1 MRHPVYIRQH
11 CAGLFMG
18 KLDGKVALVTGASK
32 GIGRAIALAF
42 ADEGAMVAGTYLPS
56 EEPPVELQTELI
68 SRSGVGL
75 LIPADVANE
84 EEVHTSIDL
93 AISQL
98 GPVDVLV
105 ANAGYAE
112 LIPVSNM
119 GVDAFDRMI
128 AVHLRGT
135 FLYVSRI
142 LPSMIERG
150 SGNIITISS
159 QLAYIGA
166 EGLAHYTAAKA
177 GILGFTRALSRE
189 VIRNGVRVNCIA
201 PGPISTGILPSTL
214 EEDARLAE
222 SLPIGRLG
230 RVEDIAPTAVFL
242 ASDESA
248 FYVGQTLS
256 PNGGEVM
263 L

>member
-1 MRHPVYIRQH
+1 MRHLVYFRRH
-11 CAGLFMG
+11 REGLFMG
-18 KLDGKVALVTGASK
+18 KLDGKVALVTGASR

-42 ADEGAMVAGTYLPS
+42 AEEGAKVAGTYLPS

-68 SRSGVGL
+68 SRSGAGI

-84 EEVHTSIDL
+84 DDARESFRR
-93 AISQL
+93 AISEL
-98 GPVDVLV
+98 GPIDILV

-112 LIPVSNM
+112 LTQVSNM
-119 GVDAFDRMI
+119 SVDAFDRMI

-135 FLYVSRI
+135 FLYVSQV
-142 LPSMIERG
+142 LPNMIERG

-189 VIRNGVRVNCIA
+189 VIRHGVRVNCIA
-201 PGPISTGILPSTL
+201 PGATSTGILPSTP
-214 EEDARLAE
+214 EEDALLAE

-230 RVEDIAPTAVFL
+230 QVEDIAPTAVFL